1 MDAISELLK
10 NYQIP
15 KIAKVHQTF
24 NNDELADVEGEL
36 RRGLEATC
44 APIKPGARIAIT
56 CGSRGIDK
64 YALIIKTVADFVKE
78 KGGQPILIPAM
89 GSHGGATAEGQ
100 EEVLRR
106 YGITEETIGAPVV
119 SSMEVKQI
127 GTTPK
132 GLPVY
137 IDKNACEADG
147 IILVNRVKLHTS
159 FRGKHESGLL
169 KMMAICLA
177 KQKGAEMTH
186 FLRFENM
193 AENIIAVGS
202 IGIEKLNILCGVAT
216 IENGYNHLAE
226 LHVIRKDEIL
236 EKEPKYLVASAERM
250 PRIALDEIDCLI
262 VDEIGKEI
270 SGTGMDT
277 NIIGRYHTNA
287 ASGGPNTIKLGVLN
301 LTEKSEGN
309 GNGMGLA
316 DFMPKHMFDQVDL
329 EVSYMNTI
337 TSTEPNSTRIPM
349 ILANDKEVF
358 QAAVKLCGQIK
369 NEDIRLVII
378 RSTKYLDEVYMSEAA
393 VKAAVKPVEVVS
405 GYEDVPFDENGNLT
419 LFDGH

>member
-1 MDAISELLK
+1 MNAISELLK
-10 NYQIP
+10 NYEIP
-15 KIAKVHQTF
+15 KVAKVRQTF
-24 NNDELADVEGEL
+24 NNDVLEDVVGTL
-36 RRGLEATC
+36 RRGLEEKC
-44 APIKPGARIAIT
+44 APIKPGDRIAIT

-64 YALIIKTVADFVKE
+64 YALIIKTVADFVKS

-100 EEVLRR
+100 REVLRR
-106 YGITEETIGAPVV
+106 YGISEETIGAPVLAT
-119 SSMEVKQI
+119 MEVNQI
-127 GTTPK
+127 GTTPR

-137 IDKNACEADG
+137 IDRNACECDG

-159 FRGKHESGLL
+159 FRGKYESGLL
-169 KMMAICLA
+169 KMMAIGLA

-193 AENIIAVGS
+193 ASNIEMVGTVGLEN
-202 IGIEKLNILCGVAT
+202 LNILCGVST

-226 LHVIRKDEIL
+226 LHVSRKDEI
-236 EKEPKYLVASAERM
+236 KDTEPGYLIASRERM
-250 PRIALDEIDCLI
+250 PRIALDEIDVLI
-262 VDEIGKEI
+262 VNEIGKEI

-316 DFMPKHMFDQVDL
+316 DFMPQHMFDQVDL
-329 EVSYMNTI
+329 QVSYMNTI

-358 QAAVKLCGQIK
+358 QAGVKLCGQIK

-393 VKAAVKPVEVVS
+393 VKAAVKPVEVI
-405 GYEDVPFDENGNLT
+405 GPYEPVPFDENGNLV
-419 LFDGH
+419 LFEAH

>member
-169 KMMAICLA
+169 KMMAIGLA

>member
-10 NYQIP
+10 KYQIP

-169 KMMAICLA
+169 KMMAIGLA